1 MAPSFSMP
9 VGQDPFL
16 PEDPFFPKYIDFDPD
31 TYRGRIN
38 DLKAQRAAVS
48 FLMKEVGLFFEGVL
62 EPALER
68 CSEYL
73 GPIGPKGTKT
83 IRRWWD
89 YYLMYGELPGEAWRR
104 RWRKHRGKRKRPGNT
119 WNGRWIG
126 ALRRVVEENP
136 TLFIDEIHRKY
147 VEETGDES
155 KSDKQIW
162 LQMKRMKLS
171 LQVVSY
177 VAAERCEEE
186 RMAYQLAL
194 ETDCQGRP
202 EMLVF
207 VDETMKGK
215 NEARRTRAWMDRG
228 GKAELPAFLH
238 SEDKLR
244 YSMLSAANIDGF
256 IPQACEPV
264 PRETSQND
272 PDAGRGTIDRR
283 RFLQWAR
290 ERLLPVVG
298 SYALREPN
306 SLVVLDNAIIHHDD
320 ELIDIIEGEGKA
332 KILWL
337 SRYSPDFNPIEYFFH
352 QYKMSLR
359 RNVELAKRDWIAAHD
374 KALMSVNRRAAVNTF
389 RKCGIFVPDHLVPSD
404 KEKDEED
411 LLLFAAAAAVIATTL
426 K

>member
-1 MAPSFSMP
+1 MDRSVPLP

-16 PEDPFFPKYIDFDPD
+16 PEDPYLPKYIHFDKD
-31 TYRGRIN
+31 EYRGPIN
-38 DLKAQRAAVS
+38 DLKAQRVAVS
-48 FLMKEVGLFFEGVL
+48 FLIKEIGFFFEGAL
-62 EPALER
+62 QPALNK
-68 CSEYL
+68 CSKYL
-73 GPIGPKGTKT
+73 GPIGPKGTRT
-83 IRRWWD
+83 IRRWWN
-89 YYLMYGELPGEAWRR
+89 YYLMYGELPGVAWRR
-104 RWRKHRGKRKRPGNT
+104 RWRRNHGKRKREGDT
-119 WNGRWIG
+119 WSKRWAG
-126 ALRRVVEENP
+126 ALREVVESDP
-136 TLFIDEIHRKY
+136 TLFVDEIHRQY
-147 VEETGDES
+147 VRQTGDDS

-162 LQMKRMKLS
+162 LQMKRMGLT

-186 RMAYQLAL
+186 RAAYQAAL
-194 ETDCQGRP
+194 EIDCRGRP

-244 YSMLSAANIDGF
+244 YSMLSAVNIDGF

-264 PRETSQND
+264 LRETSPTD
-272 PDAGRGTIDRR
+272 PDLGRGTIDRE
-283 RFLQWAR
+283 RFMQWAR
-290 ERLLPVVG
+290 ERLLPVLG
-298 SYALREPN
+298 NYALGERN

-320 ELIDIIEGEGKA
+320 ELIDIIEGEGRA

-359 RNVELAKRDWIAAHD
+359 RNVELARRDWIAAHD
-374 KALMSVNRRAAVNTF
+374 EALMSVDRRAAVNTF
-389 RKCGIFVPDHLVPSD
+389 RKCGIFVPGELDPK
-404 KEKDEED
+404 KEEGEE
-411 LLLFAAAAAVIATTL
+411 LLLLGAAIAVVATVL